1 MPPLRSIFFQRHMGS
16 RTVAM
21 LLALGVPAWVGGQPA
36 PPKPPAPTTRAA
48 PIPPRLEKQ
57 EGRLF
62 ADKPGGTVT
71 VNVGD
76 KKLTL
81 PDGEKVKFVEEQ
93 AAAGSGA
100 DAVAVIIAR
109 GQKGKVPNG
118 QVITE
123 ARLHRAPDNSSAIFH
138 AITNC
143 GDVCHADVWLL
154 SSGNR
159 RQRLTDNAGPNV
171 TVARSMDGKQIAV
184 GATALYLISTAD
196 LKIETH
202 TLYTAPAYAPD
213 GALIVRGPDD
223 QISELKGKTFQ
234 LLAAGPPQVPREE
247 GDYGSEPT
255 PVTFAADG
263 KSFDALFIR
272 GAGNL
277 HTWVF
282 DRSGKVLT
290 KKKR

>member
-1 MPPLRSIFFQRHMGS
+1 MGGKRPPMTPVCLPLHRLRSLS
-16 RTVAM
+16 RTVAVM
-21 LLALGVPAWVGGQPA
+21 LVMGIPAA
-36 PPKPPAPTTRAA
+36 ASAERAA
-48 PIPPRLEKQ
+48 PILPKLEKK

-71 VNVGD
+71 VTVGA

-81 PDGEKVKFVEEQ
+81 LDGEKVTFVEEQ

-109 GQKGKVPNG
+109 GQKGKVPNA

-123 ARLHRAPDNSSAIFH
+123 ARLHRAADNSSAIFH
-138 AITNC
+138 AISSC

-159 RQRLTDNAGPNV
+159 RQRLTEDAGPDV
-171 TVARSMDGKQIAV
+171 TVARSADGKQIAV

-196 LKIETH
+196 WKIEKH

-234 LLAAGPPQVPREE
+234 LLATGPSQVPRED

-255 PVTFAADG
+255 PVSFSPDG
-263 KSFDALFIR
+263 KSFDALFVR
-272 GAGNL
+272 GSGNL

-282 DRSGKVLT
+282 DRSGKVLA